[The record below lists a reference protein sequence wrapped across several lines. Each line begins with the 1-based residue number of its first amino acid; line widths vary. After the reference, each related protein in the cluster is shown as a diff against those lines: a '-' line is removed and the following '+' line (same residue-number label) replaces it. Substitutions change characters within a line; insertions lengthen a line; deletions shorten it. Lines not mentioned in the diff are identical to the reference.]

1 MNVQN
6 YINHHIPA
14 QFSIKHVA
22 MARPFNWLYLAVQD
36 MRFHPK
42 ASLAHGL
49 IVTTLLFVT
58 LLVTSVHVY
67 VIAATITGFMLIGP
81 MLSAGLCEQS
91 RQSEQGKVVSFD
103 SSLEGLKPCQNSLIQ
118 FSGIL
123 LGFTMTWFAIS
134 ALLLIVTV
142 GNALPSIQQLL
153 WGNIFDII
161 TPMQLALY
169 TVIGGLLA
177 TIVFV
182 VSVISVPAIIENN
195 ISAIDAMAASVK
207 VVSENIPTMLVWAGL
222 IVVLTALGFMT
233 YLIGMVVI
241 YPLLAHASWHAY
253 RDLVQNDK

>member
-6 YINHHIPA
+6 YIDHHIPA

-22 MARPFNWLYLAVQD
+22 IVRPFNWLILAWQD
-36 MRFHPK
+36 ISLHPK

-49 IVTTLLFVT
+49 IVTSLLLVT
-58 LLVTSVHVY
+58 LLITSIHVY
-67 VIAATITGFMLIGP
+67 VIAAAIIGFMLIGP
-81 MLSAGLCEQS
+81 ILSAGLCEQS
-91 RQSEQGKVVSFD
+91 RQSEQGKPVSFD
-103 SSLEGLKPCQNSLIQ
+103 SSLEGLKRCQSSLIQ

-134 ALLLIVTV
+134 ALLLLVTI
-142 GNALPSIQQLL
+142 GSALPSLQQLL

-177 TIVFV
+177 SIVFV

-195 ISAIDAMAASVK
+195 ISAIDAMVASVK
-207 VVSENIPTMLVWAGL
+207 VVSENIPTMLVWAAL
-222 IVVLTALGFMT
+222 IVLLTGLGFMT